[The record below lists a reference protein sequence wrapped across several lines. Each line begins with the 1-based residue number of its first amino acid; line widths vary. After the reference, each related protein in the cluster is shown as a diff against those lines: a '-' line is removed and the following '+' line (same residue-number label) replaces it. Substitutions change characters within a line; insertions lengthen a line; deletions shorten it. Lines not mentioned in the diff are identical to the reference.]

1 MKKVLVPS
9 IIFIVLGF
17 IVGNLVF
24 SNRVELVRKIKNNNN
39 YYFLEEGVYTSK
51 ETLNKNIS
59 KVTQKVISKINNN
72 YYVYVG
78 ITKSEEIAKKIKELY
93 QERGIKINIKER
105 KLNNEEFL
113 NNVTQFDIL
122 LNEAK
127 TLEEIITIEKI
138 ILSNYDDLINNANS
152 LE

>member
-93 QERGIKINIKER
+93 QERGIKIN
-105 KLNNEEFL
+105 NEEFL

-138 ILSNYDDLINNANS
+138 ILSNYDDLINTANS